1 VSVEPLERELDA
13 LAGELAYPPTPALAA
28 AVRARVEAEPAR
40 RRRVPARRTLAL
52 ALATLLVLAAA
63 AVAASPDLRHS
74 VLEWLGLRSV
84 RIERVPRLPHL
95 PPGRAGG
102 GLGLGQRTTLA
113 AARARVG
120 FRVLVPAD
128 APEEVYVASSPPGG
142 RVTLAYRPRR
152 GLPRARGTGAGLLI
166 TELRGRQDATLID
179 KSLGP
184 ATSITRV
191 RVGADPG
198 VWIAGTPH
206 EFAFVDARGQVRAE
220 NLRLAGNTLVW
231 RHGDVLLRLE
241 ADVSESRALAIARTL
256 R

>member
-1 VSVEPLERELDA
+1 MSVERLERELDA
-13 LAGELAYPPTPALAA
+13 LAGEFAYPPTPALAPV
-28 AVRARVEAEPAR
+28 VRARVAAEPGR
-40 RRRVPARRTLAL
+40 RRRVPARRTLTL
-52 ALATLLVLAAA
+52 ALAVLLVLAAA

-74 VLEWLGLRSV
+74 VLEWLSV
-84 RIERVPRLPHL
+84 RVERVPTLPHL
-95 PPGRAGG
+95 PDGRAGG

-113 AARARVG
+113 AARARVS
-120 FRVLVPAD
+120 FRVLVPAGARD
-128 APEEVYVASSPPGG
+128 EVYLASSPPGG
-142 RVTLAYRPRR
+142 RVTFAYRPRP

-166 TELRGRQDATLID
+166 TELRGRQDTTLID

-198 VWIAGTPH
+198 VWIAGSPH

-231 RHGDVLLRLE
+231 RHGDVLLRRE
-241 ADVSESRALAIARTL
+241 ADVSKARALAIARTL